1 MKQRMIKSDS
11 ELVESAG
18 SQGGQDGAEE
28 TIFINHAEI
37 SGGVGIS
44 GRSLHIIWSFLELVF

>member
-28 TIFINHAEI
+28 AIFKNHAKITEI
-37 SGGVGIS
+37 SEKVKI
-44 GRSLHIIWSFLELVF
+44 